1 VSGGVCLLA
10 TRLKRREG
18 CANNRLD
25 RRAVL
30 IEGQEWLVLV
40 AGRERTAVE
49 FRVLL
54 DSAGFA
60 LTRILPTPAQWS
72 VVEGVRL

>member
-1 VSGGVCLLA
+1 MGRLLRRGPGGNARCVIRPPVALTEDFGDREPVVGVSGGVCLLA

-30 IEGQEWLVLV
+30 IEGQ
-40 AGRERTAVE
+40 
-49 FRVLL
+49 
-54 DSAGFA
+54 
-60 LTRILPTPAQWS
+60 Q
-72 VVEGVRL
+72 